1 MPKPGSGHAY
11 TATEHVL
18 PLILML
24 TAFISS
30 SLALTNTVLALA
42 PYRPGL
48 AVSASPRGLAYGF
61 PRVLFR
67 QLHTMGLLP
76 VRMCRWALMDEYQVL
91 FQWRTV

>member
-1 MPKPGSGHAY
+1 M
-11 TATEHVL
+11 
-18 PLILML
+18 LIV

-30 SLALTNTVLALA
+30 SHNVDHTVLALA
-42 PYRPGL
+42 PYRLGL
-48 AVSASPRGLAYGF
+48 AVSVSPCGSAYGI

-76 VRMCRWALMDEYQVL
+76 IRMCRWALMDEHQVL